1 MEGGALSDALREGG
15 RLNAVT
21 RLRIAGGAA
30 RGLSYLHSENVVH
43 RDIKCDNILLD
54 SVLRAR
60 IADVGLARDVDHP
73 TNSTIGVF
81 MGTRGYI
88 DPDYRETGVATLKSD
103 IFSFGVVLLELL
115 TILTASTLLFCPC
128 PRSSCNL
135 S

>member
-15 RLNAVT
+15 RLNAAT

-60 IADVGLARDVDHP
+60 IADVGLARDVDQP
-73 TNSTIGVF
+73 TNSTIGF
-81 MGTRGYI
+81 AMGTPGYL
-88 DPDYRETGVATLKSD
+88 DPITEKLAKPL
-103 IFSFGVVLLELL
+103 
-115 TILTASTLLFCPC
+115 
-128 PRSSCNL
+128 
-135 S
+135 